1 MTSDHL
7 ERNLDFI
14 LSSAQ
19 ALAKLREELRQT
31 TTGLGILFID
41 LVGSTDL
48 KHRSTQEDWLPVVA
62 RFLIAASRTIN
73 EQGGTVVKY
82 IGDEVM
88 AVFPESNVGLTSLR
102 MESCLWNLEEQLNRD
117 EPRSYAKYAFDYG
130 EAAEI
135 SFEGFPRD
143 YLGSAVDRCARIAKF
158 AKKGTAL
165 ASNSYVTQSKNPR
178 SWRRIGQVDLP
189 RVPQKRN
196 HLSA

>member
-62 RFLIAASRTIN
+62 RFLIAASRTVN

-102 MESCLWNLEEQLNRD
+102 MESCLWNLEEQLNRA

-135 SFEGFPRD
+135 SFEG
-143 YLGSAVDRCARIAKF
+143 
-158 AKKGTAL
+158 
-165 ASNSYVTQSKNPR
+165 
-178 SWRRIGQVDLP
+178 
-189 RVPQKRN
+189 
-196 HLSA
+196 